1 MEALRCFL
9 ILQKIFSQVIV
20 FCALVLILSEVTVQ
34 AETEQK
40 YIRTVENY
48 VIPDVTLINQNG
60 AKVRLK
66 TLLTSDKPV
75 LVDFIF
81 TTCTTICPVLS
92 ANYSNFQRKLGPESA
107 KVQLVSIS
115 IDPENDTPEA
125 MKSYLEKRYAAKPG
139 WDFLTGSKKDIDLVI
154 KAFDAYSQNKMAHLP
169 LILLRSMTDNRWIR
183 IYGLIGT
190 AELIKE
196 YQKTLK

>member
-1 MEALRCFL
+1 MTTHKAFSLL
-9 ILQKIFSQVIV
+9 ILLFAPVFVFS
-20 FCALVLILSEVTVQ
+20 AAAVQ
-34 AETEQK
+34 AATEQK

-48 VIPDVTLINQNG
+48 VVPDVTLVNQNG
-60 AKVRLK
+60 LKVRLR
-66 TLLTSDKPV
+66 TLLSSDKPV

-92 ANYSNFQRKLGPESA
+92 ANFSNFQRKLGPESS

-115 IDPENDTPEA
+115 IDPEHDTPEA
-125 MKSYLEKRYAAKPG
+125 MKSYLENRYTAKPG

-190 AELIKE
+190 AELIRE
-196 YQKTLK
+196 YQKALK

>member
-1 MEALRCFL
+1 MIRQNFFSLIIFL
-9 ILQKIFSQVIV
+9 CTLVFVFS
-20 FCALVLILSEVTVQ
+20 AAAVQ
-34 AETEQK
+34 AATEQK

-125 MKSYLEKRYAAKPG
+125 MKSYLENRYAAKPG

-169 LILLRSMTDNRWIR
+169 LILLRSMSDNRWIR

-190 AELIKE
+190 AELIRE
-196 YQKTLK
+196 YQRALK

>member
-1 MEALRCFL
+1 MIR
-9 ILQKIFSQVIV
+9 QNIFSLIIFLCTLV
-20 FCALVLILSEVTVQ
+20 FVFSAAAVQ
-34 AETEQK
+34 AATEQK

-48 VIPDVTLINQNG
+48 VIPDVTLVNQNG

-66 TLLTSDKPV
+66 TLLSSDKPV

-92 ANYSNFQRKLGPESA
+92 ANFSNFQRKLGPESA
-107 KVQLVSIS
+107 KVQLISIS

-169 LILLRSMTDNRWIR
+169 LILLRSMSDNRWIR
-183 IYGLIGT
+183 IFGLIGT
-190 AELIKE
+190 AELTRE
-196 YQKTLK
+196 YQRALK